1 MDKKLESAI
10 IHSIFRDDLKFM
22 FSKNIEDTFYMI
34 QSLIEHVQRN
44 PSYFMPNQIY
54 ETSETNCYFNKQS
67 IKKTINNTETVNL
80 NMFCQIPGVSMKTA
94 SGLIENFSTIYNMI
108 STLKA
113 LDSQNEQLVLQ
124 NIKINSKKLN
134 KRIAQNILDFLL

>member
-1 MDKKLESAI
+1 
-10 IHSIFRDDLKFM
+10 
-22 FSKNIEDTFYMI
+22 
-34 QSLIEHVQRN
+34 
-44 PSYFMPNQIY
+44 
-54 ETSETNCYFNKQS
+54 
-67 IKKTINNTETVNL
+67 
-80 NMFCQIPGVSMKTA
+80 MFCQIPGVSIKTA

-113 LDSQNEQLVLQ
+113 LDSQNEQLEMLQ